1 MKPLTKKRSSSEDFF
16 LLLKGIAMGAAN
28 KVPGVS
34 GGIVALVG
42 GFYEELIFSFQRLN
56 LKALKLLVSG
66 RFKSFWIYINGR
78 FLIILFGGVI
88 MSYFS
93 VSLLL
98 DYALKSNEA
107 MVLGAFFGMIIA
119 SLFLI
124 IKQVNFWEKTT
135 VLILSIGLILGLTI
149 SYARPIS
156 ENDQLLFVF
165 FCGIISVSGMTIP
178 GLSGS
183 FLLLVLGN
191 YNLLL
196 VDSVNAVFKILTN
209 ILIGNFEPLNDPILG
224 RLVIIMLVFGLGSV
238 LGLIL
243 FSNVIKWVLKI
254 YPKHTL
260 AAIIGFITGTL
271 RLVWPWKTKI
281 FSYDEHG
288 KMIKNSVGN
297 PEVASYKY
305 TFPDLSTLEA
315 YGVITA
321 ILVGVGL
328 LFLID
333 YYDKKRN
340 DKEIR
345 ASRKEY

>member
-1 MKPLTKKRSSSEDFF
+1 MKPLTKKRSSSEAFF

-98 DYALKSNEA
+98 DYALKSNES

-124 IKQVNFWEKTT
+124 IKQVKFWEKTT

-165 FCGIISVSGMTIP
+165 FCGIISVSGMTI
-178 GLSGS
+178 
-183 FLLLVLGN
+183 
-191 YNLLL
+191 
-196 VDSVNAVFKILTN
+196 
-209 ILIGNFEPLNDPILG
+209 
-224 RLVIIMLVFGLGSV
+224 
-238 LGLIL
+238 
-243 FSNVIKWVLKI
+243 
-254 YPKHTL
+254 
-260 AAIIGFITGTL
+260 
-271 RLVWPWKTKI
+271 
-281 FSYDEHG
+281 
-288 KMIKNSVGN
+288 
-297 PEVASYKY
+297 
-305 TFPDLSTLEA
+305 
-315 YGVITA
+315 
-321 ILVGVGL
+321 
-328 LFLID
+328 
-333 YYDKKRN
+333 
-340 DKEIR
+340 
-345 ASRKEY
+345 